1 MAKKK
6 LTSVRLDEELYQ
18 EFKDTSL
25 KYNFAFS
32 KLSERAMFL
41 YVTDEEF
48 RRKINN
54 TVFVRFR
61 KED

>member
-6 LTSVRLDEELYQ
+6 LTSVRLDETLYQ
-18 EFKDTSL
+18 EFKELSV

-32 KLSERAMFL
+32 KLSERSMYL
-41 YVTDEEF
+41 YITDEDF